1 MMQSK
6 RTVLVVDDDTF
17 TAEMTGMILES
28 SDFQVTLAEGGLE
41 ALEKLAAN
49 PAIMVIVSDL
59 HMPLCDGLE
68 LHAELRRQGFMQ
80 PFVLLTGLET
90 DRLKSDHPEIDQILQ
105 KDEEL
110 PELLPE
116 VVGVLCDRVQGGPR
130 L

>member
-17 TAEMTGMILES
+17 TAEMTAMILES
-28 SDFQVTLAEGGLE
+28 SDFQVILAEAGLE
-41 ALEKLAAN
+41 ALEKLAVN

-59 HMPLCDGLE
+59 HMPLLNGLE
-68 LHAELRRQGFMQ
+68 LHAELRRQGYLQ

-116 VVGVLCDRVQGGPR
+116 VVGALSDRVPGGPMV
-130 L
+130 